1 MFKRRR
7 IAIKALTLA
16 GLLCASALA
25 WAGQVAGTV
34 VNLSG
39 ALLAKKAD
47 GTVKVLA
54 LRSEV
59 EQGDTLVAEKGTY
72 AQIKFI
78 DNSEITLKPNASFKI
93 DKFNFETDKPAADA
107 AEFSLVKGGLRSITG
122 LLGKRN
128 KEKFL
133 MKTPTA
139 TIGIRGTTFDA
150 EYVEES
156 AEALAAKQDY
166 LMASTADLGNSLPV
180 KPLQLA
186 QLGQPPKPGAPGG
199 TLRPGLHVFVLDGLI
214 QLSNSGGSMQFTAGQ
229 FGFTPSFKQP
239 PVVVPNNPGLKFTP
253 PPAFQV
259 SSGQPGSNTGKTTSN
274 TVDCEVR

>member
-1 MFKRRR
+1 MFRRRR
-7 IAIKALTLA
+7 IAIKALALA
-16 GLLCASALA
+16 GLLCASAMA

-72 AQIKFI
+72 AQIRFI
-78 DNSEITLKPNASFKI
+78 DNSELTLKPNASVKI
-93 DKFNFETDKPAADA
+93 DKFNFESDKPAADA

-150 EYVEES
+150 EYVEET
-156 AEALAAKQDY
+156 AEGLAARQDY
-166 LMASTADLGNSLPV
+166 LMASTAALGDAMPAR
-180 KPLQLA
+180 PLQLA
-186 QLGQPPKPGAPGG
+186 QLKLPGQPSGAPPQ
-199 TLRPGLHVFVLDGLI
+199 LAPGLYVSVIDGLI
-214 QLSNSGGSMQFTAGQ
+214 NLTNKGGSLSFSAGQ
-229 FGFTPSFKQP
+229 FGFTPSASKP
-239 PVVVPNNPGLKFTP
+239 PIVLPTNPGLKFSP
-253 PPAFQV
+253 PPTFTA
-259 SSGQPGSNTGKTTSN
+259 SSRTSGINNTAAKPN
-274 TVDCEVR
+274 MVDCEVR

>member
-1 MFKRRR
+1 M
-7 IAIKALTLA
+7 LA
-16 GLLCASALA
+16 GMFCASAMA
-25 WAGQVAGTV
+25 WAAQVAGTV
-34 VNLSG
+34 VHLSG

-47 GTVKVLA
+47 GTIKVLA

-93 DKFNFETDKPAADA
+93 DKFNFEADKPDADA

-128 KEKFL
+128 KEKFQ

-139 TIGIRGTTFDA
+139 TIGIRGTTFHA
-150 EYVEES
+150 EYVEET
-156 AEALAAKQDY
+156 AEGLAAKHDY
-166 LMASTADLGNSLPV
+166 LMASSAALGESMPAR
-180 KPLQLA
+180 PLQLA
-186 QLGQPPKPGAPGG
+186 QLNLPAPKPGGLAPG
-199 TLRPGLHVFVLDGLI
+199 LYVHVIDGLI
-214 QLSNSGGSMQFTAGQ
+214 QLSNPAGTATFSAGQ

-239 PVVVPNNPGLKFTP
+239 PVVLPKNPGLQFTP
-253 PPAFQV
+253 PPAFSQ
-259 SSGQPGSNTGKTTSN
+259 SSAANTGNSPAKTAV
-274 TVDCEVR
+274 VDCEVR